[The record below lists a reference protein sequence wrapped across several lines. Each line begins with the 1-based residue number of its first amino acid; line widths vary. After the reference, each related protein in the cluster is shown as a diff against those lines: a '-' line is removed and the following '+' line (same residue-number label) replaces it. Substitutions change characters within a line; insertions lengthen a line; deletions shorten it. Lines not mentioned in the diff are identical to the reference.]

1 MVKSTVSG
9 MHGFRLINTPAVRAV
24 LGNMMS
30 GSAGIS
36 SYAIVPTHIP
46 LRTVAK
52 LIGLWHKKNAADTD
66 AFLSSL

>member
-1 MVKSTVSG
+1 MVKSTIPG